1 MQRQQQIEELKVLMD
16 LVDRNT
22 TALADRVMEIDVR
35 EYYDPQQFQREKT
48 ELFRNYPQFV
58 GPSCM
63 IPEVGDYF
71 AFDDTG
77 IPILIVRHSDGA
89 LRGFVNICSHR
100 GAPLNECA
108 SGKARKGRLFS
119 CPYHGWT
126 YDLDGAL
133 VGVPFGKEG
142 FDSIDRTALGLK
154 PLQVEEKDGMIFVM
168 PNPDRRFDID
178 EVTGGIGE
186 RLSGFGFKDHYY
198 LGAKQVFTNFS
209 WKLNMDTFH
218 EYYHFEFLHPQTIAT
233 MAYSNLG
240 TYHQYGRNHS
250 MGSAVLAI
258 NDLKAIPEEQWQPR
272 KYSSYVNFIFPN
284 TVIFVVEDHFQTW
297 RVYPISPDRSVVYHS
312 MFLPHEPKD
321 EAERKHYEEYF
332 QMINDVAVAEDY
344 SLVDK
349 IHRGL
354 NAGIE
359 RKVLVGRN
367 EPGVQNMHRQL
378 HDLLGQQQTQ

>member
-1 MQRQQQIEELKVLMD
+1 MQRPQLITELKALMD
-16 LVDRNT
+16 LVDNNT
-22 TALADRVMEIDVR
+22 TAMADSVMEIDVK
-35 EYYDPQQFQREKT
+35 EYYDPEQFEREKI

-63 IPEVGDYF
+63 IPEAGDYF

-77 IPILIVRHSDGA
+77 IPILIVRNQEGILKA
-89 LRGFVNICSHR
+89 FVNICSHR

-108 SGKARKGRLFS
+108 SGKAKKGRLFS

-126 YDLDGAL
+126 YDLEGKL
-133 VGVPFGKEG
+133 VGVPFGNEG
-142 FDSIDRTALGLK
+142 FDSIDRSTLGLK

-168 PNPDRRFDID
+168 PNPELSFDID
-178 EVTGGIGE
+178 EAMGGIGD

-198 LGAKQVFTNFS
+198 LGAKQVYTDFS

-218 EYYHFEFLHPQTIAT
+218 EYYHFEFLHPETIAT
-233 MAYSNLG
+233 MAYSNLA
-240 TYHQYGRNHS
+240 TYHQRGRNHS

-258 NDLKAIPEEQWQPR
+258 NELKDIPEEEWNPR
-272 KYSSYVNFIFPN
+272 GYSSYVNYIFPN
-284 TVIFVVEDHFQTW
+284 TVIFIVEDHFQTW
-297 RVYPISPDRSVVYHS
+297 RVYPISPNRSVVYHS
-312 MFLPHEPKD
+312 MFLPHEPENEEK
-321 EAERKHYEEYF
+321 RKEYEDYF

-349 IHRGL
+349 INRGI
-354 NAGIE
+354 NCGIE
-359 RKVLVGRN
+359 RNVLVGRN

-378 HDLLGQQQTQ
+378 HELLGQG